1 MWAPWTMDSWYTD
14 VHVDKTSIHIKYNAK
29 KSLKEII
36 EYFGY
41 KNARGFREKYINPL
55 LKENNLKQTIPDKP
69 TSRNQKYI
77 TAK

>member
-1 MWAPWTMDSWYTD
+1 MDFC
-14 VHVDKTSIHIKYNAK
+14 IEP

-55 LKENNLKQTIPDKP
+55 LKENKLRQTIPDKP
-69 TSRNQKYI
+69 RNRNQKYI
-77 TAK
+77 VNSGKGDYTEERRKF